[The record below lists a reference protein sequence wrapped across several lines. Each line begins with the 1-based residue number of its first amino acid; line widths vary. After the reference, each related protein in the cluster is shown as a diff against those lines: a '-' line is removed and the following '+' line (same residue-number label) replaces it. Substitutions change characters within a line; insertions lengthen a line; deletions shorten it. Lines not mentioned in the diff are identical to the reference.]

1 MVSGLLLDSSAH
13 MQAAELFH
21 VIDADG
27 SGRLDAKECS
37 TALKAMQKKGD
48 ELRHQRD
55 AHTTS
60 MKRCR
65 AKAATKARIVRQQY
79 AALDGTAEPS
89 TLFDLAHL
97 EMASP
102 PSSPEHEMS
111 DSSRARKERAERI
124 HEISRQ
130 AMRRL
135 PQQQLTKGWNAWLLF
150 VESRARNLHLLQA
163 SMGRMLHRKLAGGF
177 NKWVDYLLTSRKM
190 VAMLSEGVAKF
201 KYRKANSAFNAW
213 QYATGTG
220 EYAPSILSADKQ
232 NFFTYGHAPL
242 ASLCEAMQAC
252 LGNQLIRVRHKQ
264 LAW

>member
-1 MVSGLLLDSSAH
+1 MQVLTTAPPPLSPQVQLGVACTRRRIKAADFVGQFASSSEGLTETDFLKMVSGLLLDSSAH

-89 TLFDLAHL
+89 TLFDLAHI

-150 VESRARNLHLLQA
+150 VESRARNLHLLHA
-163 SMGRMLHRKLAGGF
+163 SMGHILHRKLAGGF
-177 NKWVDYLLTSRKM
+177 HTWEDYTWQRQKM
-190 VAMLSEGVAKF
+190 VRLLSEALRV
-201 KYRKANSAFNAW
+201 SAS
-213 QYATGTG
+213 
-220 EYAPSILSADKQ
+220 E
-232 NFFTYGHAPL
+232 
-242 ASLCEAMQAC
+242 C
-252 LGNQLIRVRHKQ
+252 L
-264 LAW
+264 